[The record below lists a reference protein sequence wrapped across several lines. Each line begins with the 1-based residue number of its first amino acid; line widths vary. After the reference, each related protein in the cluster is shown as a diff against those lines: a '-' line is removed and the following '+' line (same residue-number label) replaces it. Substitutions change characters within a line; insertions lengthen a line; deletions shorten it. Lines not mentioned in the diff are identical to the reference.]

1 VSEELHIVIYN
12 DRLVMKN
19 LHIVLTH
26 ISLYTIYK
34 KGIMVIA
41 IFFFLLGCKRNE
53 SIQAEGLYGK
63 WDISKAERNGKE
75 TSYLRNGYFI
85 INPDGTMTINITG
98 EDENGQYTLENNKL
112 TMQEKVFDIR
122 TLQNDSL
129 TIKYEASPN
138 SHFLFYM
145 LKRKDDAQ

>member
-1 VSEELHIVIYN
+1 
-12 DRLVMKN
+12 MKN
-19 LHIVLTH
+19 LHIVSGH
-26 ISLYTIYK
+26 ISLNANYK
-34 KGIMVIA
+34 KGIMILA
-41 IFFFLLGCKRNE
+41 IFFLLIGCKRNE

-98 EDENGQYTLENNKL
+98 EDEKGQYILENNKL
-112 TMQEKVFDIR
+112 TMAEKVFDIK

-129 TIKYEASPN
+129 TIRYEASPN

-145 LKRKDDAQ
+145 LKRKDDVQ

>member
-1 VSEELHIVIYN
+1 MKNFHIVSG
-12 DRLVMKN
+12 
-19 LHIVLTH
+19 H
-26 ISLYTIYK
+26 ISLNANYK
-34 KGIMVIA
+34 KGIMILA
-41 IFFFLLGCKRNE
+41 IFFLLIGCKRNE

-85 INPDGTMTINITG
+85 IKPEGTMTITITG
-98 EDENGQYTLENNKL
+98 EDEKGQDILENNKL
-112 TMQEKVFDIR
+112 TMAEKVFDIK

-129 TIKYEASPN
+129 TIRYEASPN

-145 LKRKDDAQ
+145 LKRKDDVQ